1 MPPKILVATSSFA
14 SADRSPLE
22 RLQREGLDIIMNPH
36 GRKLT
41 QGELSD
47 LLPGITGI
55 IAGLEPLNREVL
67 EKSQLKVISRV
78 GVGVNNVDLEAAKD
92 LGIRV
97 YYTPEGP
104 TKAVSELT
112 VGMMITL
119 CRRVPEMD
127 RALHEGQWAKQIGLQ
142 LENRRV
148 LIIGAGRI
156 GCMVIAMLRPF
167 GPEIMIAD
175 PHVKAPPAGV
185 EVVPLP
191 EALPQADVIS
201 MHASGE
207 QEILGEEEFQLMKP
221 GVFLLN
227 PGRGGLISETALCQA
242 LEGGKVAGA
251 WIDTFSQEP
260 YRGPLCRFPQVL
272 LTPHIGTYSSQCRQ
286 SMEMGAVENLL
297 LGMAGKPGGTL
308 VP

>member
-1 MPPKILVATSSFA
+1 
-14 SADRSPLE
+14 
-22 RLQREGLDIIMNPH
+22 MNPH